1 MRLWILVMC
10 NWHKS
15 PETSDILLKYCGS
28 SSRERVME
36 LTVHLYYDPDSHN
49 WSFRV
54 PALRIVGGGQDTSQE
69 AGRAALDAIAFTLEA
84 DSQDDADAAGD
95 IVEHYR

>member
-1 MRLWILVMC
+1 
-10 NWHKS
+10 
-15 PETSDILLKYCGS
+15 
-28 SSRERVME
+28 ME
-36 LTVHLYYDPDSHN
+36 LTVHLYYDPESHN
-49 WSFRV
+49 WGFRV

-95 IVEHYR
+95 IVEHYRVTLDRAS